1 LAVVSHPVPAP
12 PPGAPVAVRP
22 DLTHLAAGRSGPSP
36 VDAVLEA
43 ITAGV
48 EGLDGIDGL
57 ELPDAAVRF
66 DALHAQLQDALSD
79 LDRT

>member
-1 LAVVSHPVPAP
+1 
-12 PPGAPVAVRP
+12 VA
-22 DLTHLAAGRSGPSP
+22 SP

-43 ITAGV
+43 ITASV
-48 EGLDGIDGL
+48 EGLDGIDEL

-66 DALHAQLQDALSD
+66 DALHAQLQDALAD